1 MYRKILIPLDGSP
14 FAEFALGPGL
24 ALAGAL
30 SARVELV
37 TVQDPVPTFAF
48 GEWDTD
54 PQAWR
59 RDSVEEVAQRIA
71 GETGLEAGTGVRV
84 GPVEDELLEEIRESD
99 ADLVVL
105 ATHGRG
111 PFSRFWIGSVA
122 DALVRKSPRPVLLV
136 RPEEDEE
143 PAIDRRDLF
152 RKVLVPLDES
162 PESEAVLAHVRA
174 LASLSEM
181 EIVLLHVVHFPTEFI
196 SSYPPD
202 TVQMNEEIVEQG
214 HERAKAYLAEIA
226 SDLEADGLN
235 VTTRVRV
242 EVHPA
247 SGIVQAAEEEGVDL
261 VTMSTH
267 GRGGLGRTFLGSV
280 TDKVIRAVHVPVLSV
295 RPEEASSG
303 LAETGGD
310 G

>member
-14 FAEFALGPGL
+14 FAEFALGPAL
-24 ALAGAL
+24 ALARAL
-30 SARVELV
+30 PARVALV

-59 RDSVEEVAQRIA
+59 REYLDEVAGRVA
-71 GETGLEAGTGVRV
+71 DATGIEPERGVRV
-84 GPVEDELLEEIRESD
+84 GPVEKELVDEIRESD

-143 PAIDRRDLF
+143 PEIDRRGLF
-152 RKVLVPLDES
+152 RKALVPLDES
-162 PESEAVLAHVRA
+162 AEAEAVLAHVKA
-174 LASLSEM
+174 LAALSEM
-181 EIVLLHVVHFPTEFI
+181 EVVLLHVVHFPTEFV

-214 HERAKAYLAEIA
+214 YERAKAYLAEIA
-226 SDLEADGLN
+226 SSLTEEGVS

-247 SGIVQAAEEEGVDL
+247 TGIVQAAEEEGADL
-261 VTMSTH
+261 VAMSTH

-280 TDKVIRAVHVPVLSV
+280 TDKVVRAVHLPVLVV
-295 RPEEASSG
+295 RPEEGSG
-303 LAETGGD
+303 AGGR
-310 G
+310 